1 MAYMHKQNDKDVR
14 ESGEGEIV
22 LELSSEMKKKS
33 TTNKLTSVFQWNFT
47 IQNLYLYLCLIKK

>member
-1 MAYMHKQNDKDVR
+1 MHKQNDKDVR

-33 TTNKLTSVFQWNFT
+33 TTNKLTSVFQ
-47 IQNLYLYLCLIKK
+47 